1 MANSRKKKCK
11 VCKASFAPWSS
22 TQVVCSV
29 GCARQFAR
37 SEREKKEAKQLRE
50 RKQALKSKGDL
61 TKEVQT
67 VFNQFIRFR
76 DYHDPCISCGITVWE
91 IEAGTAYGK
100 TGGLW
105 DAGHYLSRGAR
116 PEHRFN
122 EDNCHKQCKRCNGGA
137 GNWSRSDALVAQRY
151 RENLIKKIGVGR
163 VEAIEVDHDP
173 KKYTAEQLIEL
184 KKHYQAKCR
193 ELKKS
198 ARAVK

>member
-1 MANSRKKKCK
+1 MTIKRKRKCK
-11 VCKASFAPWSS
+11 ICGSSFDPWSS

-67 VFNQFIRFR
+67 VFNRFIRLR
-76 DYHDPCISCGITVWE
+76 DHHDPCISCGITVWE

-100 TGGLW
+100 TGGQW

-151 RENLIKKIGVGR
+151 RENLIKKIGVDR

-173 KKYTAEQLIEL
+173 KKYTTEQLIEI
-184 KKHYQAKCR
+184 KKQYQAKCR
-193 ELKKS
+193 ELKK
-198 ARAVK
+198 ALGL